1 MISIDIGKINTGFAI
16 INEFEELTIGLL
28 NITTAKVNTTN
39 QILKDTFE
47 SEINKLKL
55 KKSISIVLYRGL
67 ILKTFFNIIFDKFR
81 INKVIIERQSQHNP
95 TAQEIEYMI
104 TGLCLNKTNDII
116 IFNPINKFSY
126 INIKYDT
133 KNKAHK
139 KLSIN
144 IVHKLLEILLEV
156 NMSLD
161 PENDNIKNILN
172 FFNGLD
178 KKDDI
183 ADAIY
188 MLYITY
194 DIDLMKDV
202 STLI

>member
-16 INEFEELTIGLL
+16 LKDDELTIGLL
-28 NITTAKVNTTN
+28 NIKDAKINTTN
-39 QILKDTFE
+39 ESLKNNFE

-55 KKSISIVLYRGL
+55 KKSISVVIHRGL
-67 ILKTFFNIIFDKFR
+67 VLKTFFNIIFSQFS
-81 INKVIIERQSQHNP
+81 IEKVIIERQSQHNP

-126 INIKYDT
+126 VNLQYDT

-139 KLSIN
+139 KLSIR
-144 IVHKLLEILLEV
+144 VVDSLLKNESNSQSENVLE
-156 NMSLD
+156 
-161 PENDNIKNILN
+161 
-172 FFNGLD
+172 FFNELD
-178 KKDDI
+178 KKDDV

-188 MLYITY
+188 MAYITNNRDY
-194 DIDLMKDV
+194 IQSIVDELDF
-202 STLI
+202 